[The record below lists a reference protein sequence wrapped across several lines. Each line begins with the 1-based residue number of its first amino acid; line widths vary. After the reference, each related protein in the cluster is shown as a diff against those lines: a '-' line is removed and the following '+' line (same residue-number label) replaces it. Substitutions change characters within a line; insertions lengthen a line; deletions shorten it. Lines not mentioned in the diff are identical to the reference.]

1 MSATPNSGMPGS
13 SKLDQLKAMTV
24 VVADTG
30 DMAAIEAFRPVDCT
44 TNPTLIL
51 KAAEMEAYRP
61 FVEEAI
67 GWAKTQSGSREAR
80 IAAACD
86 RLAVTFG
93 TELTKRVPGR
103 VSTEVDADLSFDTAK
118 SVAKARAIIADYAAR
133 GVPRERILIKLA
145 STWEGIRA
153 AEILQKEGIDCNL
166 TLLFSLVQAA
176 AAAEAGAFLISPFVG
191 RILDWYK
198 KATGQDYTAETDPGV
213 LSVRSIYT
221 YYKAQGYKTVVMGAS
236 FRNLGEI
243 EALAGCDRLT
253 ISPQLLDQL
262 AKDEGTLT
270 RALDPVKAASGTVPL
285 KLPTDEASFR
295 FALNEDAMATEKL
308 AEGIR
313 LFTADLRK
321 LRSMIGREIST

>member
-1 MSATPNSGMPGS
+1 MP
-13 SKLDQLKAMTV
+13 SKLEQLKAMTV

-30 DMAAIEAFRPVDCT
+30 DMAAIEAFRPTDCT

-51 KAAEMEAYRP
+51 KAAEMPAYRP
-61 FVEEAI
+61 LVEEAVA
-67 GWAKTQSGSREAR
+67 WAGAQNLSAAQRVE
-80 IAAACD
+80 AACD

-93 TELTKRVPGR
+93 TELTRRVPGR
-103 VSTEVDADLSFDTAK
+103 VSTEVDADLSFDTART
-118 SVAKARAIIADYAAR
+118 VAKARRIIADYASR
-133 GVPRERILIKLA
+133 GIGRERILIKIA

-166 TLLFSLVQAA
+166 TLLFSLAQAV

-213 LSVRSIYT
+213 VSVRSIYA
-221 YYKAQGYKTVVMGAS
+221 YYKGHGHKTVVMGAS

-253 ISPQLLDQL
+253 IAPALLDQL
-262 AKDEGTLT
+262 AQDQGLLA
-270 RALDPVKAASGTVPL
+270 RVLSPDSAGAPVPARIAV
-285 KLPTDEASFR
+285 DEASFR
-295 FALNEDAMATEKL
+295 WAMNENAMATEKL

-313 LFTADLRK
+313 LFAADLAK
-321 LRSMIGREIST
+321 LKGMLAPMVEAG